1 MATLDASQGLAG
13 IFDGVQRA
21 FAAPA
26 SWESTVIATTTIF
39 VIAAPVLFV
48 GLSSAGILSAFVLGL
63 FTFRAFGTQ
72 GTIIVFLYF
81 LIGTA
86 ATKVKYKLKKAE
98 GTAEKRGGRR
108 GPASV
113 WGSGTAGT
121 LCAIATIMEAGGPGW
136 VSLWRLGFLASF
148 CTKLSDTMGSEIG
161 KAFGKTTYLVTTMKS
176 VPRGTDG
183 AVSVVG
189 TVAGVVASIFLASVG
204 YTITMTD
211 LSGAVICVVAAQ
223 VANLCESFIGAAL
236 QDQPGSEW
244 ITNDVSNI
252 FNILIGATVAVLMRL
267 LLG

>member
-1 MATLDASQGLAG
+1 MAALDASQGLVG
-13 IFDGVQRA
+13 IFEGVQRA

-48 GLSSAGILSAFVLGL
+48 GLSAPGVLSAFVLGL
-63 FTFRAFGTQ
+63 FTFRAFGGQ

-86 ATKVKYKLKKAE
+86 ATKVNYKLKKAE

-108 GPASV
+108 GPGSV

-121 LCAIATIMEAGGPGW
+121 LCAIATIYGVGGPAW
-136 VSLWRLGFLASF
+136 ASLWRLGFLASF

-161 KAFGKTTYLVTTMKS
+161 KAFGKTTYLVTTMTV

-189 TVAGVVASIFLASVG
+189 TFAGIVASIFLASVG
-204 YTITMTD
+204 CIITMTD
-211 LSGAVICVVAAQ
+211 VSGAVICVVAAQ

-236 QDQPGSEW
+236 QDQKGSEW

-252 FNILIGATVAVLMRL
+252 FNILIGAALAILARL
-267 LLG
+267 LIG